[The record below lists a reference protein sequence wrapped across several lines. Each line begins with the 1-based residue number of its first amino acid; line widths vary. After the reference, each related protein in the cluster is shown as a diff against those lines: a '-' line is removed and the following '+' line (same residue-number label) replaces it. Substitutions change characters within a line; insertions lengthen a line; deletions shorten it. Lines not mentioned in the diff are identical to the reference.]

1 VSRRLHSIR
10 NLVAVLCMATLLLV
24 PSACNSDKPEYVH
37 KFKDRK
43 AVPSIFTD
51 SVTMLISDSGVI
63 RYRVT
68 SEVWKI
74 YDKVAEP
81 YWYYPK
87 KVYFEK
93 FNDSLKTESLVSS
106 DTAKYFTRRQLWELR
121 KNVKIINL
129 KGDKFET
136 SLLYWDHLSRRI
148 YSDSFIR
155 IEQDGST
162 MMGYGFESNEQMT
175 VYRINKPM
183 DGEFPVD
190 PETSE

>member
-1 VSRRLHSIR
+1 MNSRFHSLR
-10 NLVAVLCMATLLLV
+10 NLVGVLSMAALMLV
-24 PSACNSDKPEYVH
+24 PIACNSDQPQYVH
-37 KFKDRK
+37 KFKNRTT
-43 AVPSIFTD
+43 VPGVYTD

-63 RYRVT
+63 RYRVI

-74 YDKVAEP
+74 YDKAAEP

-93 FNDSLKTESLVSS
+93 FNDSLKTESMVSS
-106 DTAKYFTRRQLWELR
+106 DTAKYYYRRKLWELR

-129 KGDKFET
+129 KGDQFET
-136 SLLYWDHLSRRI
+136 SLLYWDELSRRI

-155 IEQDGST
+155 IEQGDQV
-162 MMGYGFESNEQMT
+162 MMGYGFESNDQLT
-175 VYRINKPM
+175 DYRIKKPTG
-183 DGEFPVD
+183 DLPVD

>member
-1 VSRRLHSIR
+1 VNSRFHSLR
-10 NLVAVLCMATLLLV
+10 NLVGVLSMAALMLV
-24 PSACNSDKPEYVH
+24 PIACNSDQPQYVH
-37 KFKDRK
+37 KFKNRTT
-43 AVPSIFTD
+43 VPGVYTD

-63 RYRVT
+63 RYRVI

-74 YDKVAEP
+74 YDKAAEP

-93 FNDSLKTESLVSS
+93 FNDSLKTESMVSS
-106 DTAKYFTRRQLWELR
+106 DTAKYYYRRKLWELR

-129 KGDKFET
+129 KGDQFET
-136 SLLYWDHLSRRI
+136 SLLYWDELSRRI

-155 IEQDGST
+155 IEQGDQV
-162 MMGYGFESNEQMT
+162 MMGYGFESNDQLT
-175 VYRINKPM
+175 DYRIKKPTG
-183 DGEFPVD
+183 DLPVD

>member
-1 VSRRLHSIR
+1 MNSRIHRIR
-10 NLVAVLCMATLLLV
+10 NLVGVLCMAALLLV
-24 PSACNSDKPEYVH
+24 PVACNSDQPQYVR
-37 KFKDRK
+37 KFKNRS
-43 AVPSIFTD
+43 AVPGMFTD

-81 YWYYPK
+81 YWYYPR

-93 FNDSLKTESLVSS
+93 FNDSLRTESLVQS
-106 DTAKYFTRRQLWELR
+106 DTAKYFTRRKMWELR

-129 KGDKFET
+129 RGDKFET
-136 SLLYWDHLSRRI
+136 SLLYWDQLSRRI

-155 IEQDGST
+155 IEQGDMV
-162 MMGYGFESNEQMT
+162 MMGYGFESNEQLT
-175 VYRINKPM
+175 VYKILKPTG
-183 DGEFPVD
+183 DLPVD
-190 PETSE
+190 QEPAE

>member
-1 VSRRLHSIR
+1 MNSRFHSIR
-10 NLVAVLCMATLLLV
+10 NLVGVLCLAALMLV
-24 PSACNSDKPEYVH
+24 PIACNSDQPQYVH
-37 KFKDRK
+37 KFKNRTT
-43 AVPSIFTD
+43 VPGVFTD

-63 RYRVT
+63 RYRVI

-74 YDKVAEP
+74 YDKAAEP

-93 FNDSLKTESLVSS
+93 FNDSLRTESMVSS
-106 DTAKYFTRRQLWELR
+106 DTAKYYYRRKLWELR

-129 KGDKFET
+129 KGDQFET
-136 SLLYWDHLSRRI
+136 SLLYWDEISRRI

-155 IEQDGST
+155 IEQGDQV
-162 MMGYGFESNEQMT
+162 MMGYGFESNDQLT
-175 VYRINKPM
+175 DYRIKKPTG
-183 DGEFPVD
+183 DLPVD

>member
-1 VSRRLHSIR
+1 MNSRLHSFR
-10 NLVAVLCMATLLLV
+10 NLVGVFCMAALLLV
-24 PSACNSDKPEYVH
+24 PLACNSDQPQYVH
-37 KFKDRK
+37 KFKDR
-43 AVPSIFTD
+43 ASVPGMFTD

-63 RYRVT
+63 RYRVI

-74 YDKVAEP
+74 YDKSVDP

-93 FNDSLKTESLVSS
+93 FNDSLKTESMVSS
-106 DTAKYFTRRQLWELR
+106 DTARYYTRRKLWELR

-136 SLLYWDHLSRRI
+136 SLLYWDQYSRRI

-155 IEQDGST
+155 IEQGDQT
-162 MMGYGFESNEQMT
+162 MMGYGFESNEQLT
-175 VYRINKPM
+175 IYKIKRPM
-183 DGEFPVD
+183 GDFPVD

>member
-1 VSRRLHSIR
+1 VNSRFHSIR
-10 NLVAVLCMATLLLV
+10 NLVGVLCLAALMLV
-24 PSACNSDKPEYVH
+24 PIACNSDQPQYVH
-37 KFKDRK
+37 KFKNRTT
-43 AVPSIFTD
+43 VPGVFTD

-63 RYRVT
+63 RYRVI

-74 YDKVAEP
+74 YDKAAEP

-93 FNDSLKTESLVSS
+93 FNDSLRTESMVSS
-106 DTAKYFTRRQLWELR
+106 DTAKYYYRRKLWELR

-129 KGDKFET
+129 KGDQFET
-136 SLLYWDHLSRRI
+136 SLLYWDEISRRI

-155 IEQDGST
+155 IEQGDQV
-162 MMGYGFESNEQMT
+162 MMGYGFESNDQLT
-175 VYRINKPM
+175 VYRIKKPTAI
-183 DGEFPVD
+183 FPVD

>member
-1 VSRRLHSIR
+1 VNNRFHSIR
-10 NLVAVLCMATLLLV
+10 NLVGVLSMAALLLV
-24 PSACNSDKPEYVH
+24 PVACNSDQPQYVR
-37 KFKDRK
+37 KFKNRA
-43 AVPSIFTD
+43 AVPGMFTD

-74 YDKVAEP
+74 YDKAAEP

-93 FNDSLKTESLVSS
+93 FNDSLRTESMVSS
-106 DTAKYFTRRQLWELR
+106 DTAKYYTRRKMWELR

-129 KGDKFET
+129 RGDKFET
-136 SLLYWDHLSRRI
+136 SLLYWDELSRRI

-155 IEQDGST
+155 IEQGDMV
-162 MMGYGFESNEQMT
+162 MMGYGFESNDQLT
-175 VYRINKPM
+175 VYRIKKPTG
-183 DGEFPVD
+183 DLPVD
-190 PETSE
+190 PETP